1 MPLRQKGGGGSP
13 PEILFHLERNGVPTT
28 LSVCGQFFVILYTI
42 GVGVGV
48 RMGCPFVVSL
58 RPSSCPG
65 TAVEHRT
72 APIAARGNDGWVTG
86 VVDSHNLTYG
96 SQSSHNGTC
105 GAIRAGG
112 CLNCSCGHNP
122 WGLKGPGMMRHYL
135 NQERYQCC
143 YQGDS

>member
-1 MPLRQKGGGGSP
+1 MQVLEEGGGGPP
-13 PEILFHLERNGVPTT
+13 PEILSHLERNGVPTT

-96 SQSSHNGTC
+96 AKVATTARAVLSGL
-105 GAIRAGG
+105 GAASTAVAATT
-112 CLNCSCGHNP
+112 L
-122 WGLKGPGMMRHYL
+122 
-135 NQERYQCC
+135 
-143 YQGDS
+143 GDSRGPA